1 MDWDIY
7 GGWYVTF
14 PDSGERMNVDPKLV
28 LGTLVFATN
37 VPAANSCTVG
47 GTAWVNFL
55 DYATGLVVDG
65 AEASSIQVTD
75 SLVVGITVVKLQ
87 TGEFKAIA
95 TKSNYQQETLAVPIA
110 ASAVPTP
117 ATTTF
122 RSKRGL
128 WREFE
133 VY

>member
-75 SLVVGITVVKLQ
+75 SLV
-87 TGEFKAIA
+87 
-95 TKSNYQQETLAVPIA
+95 S
-110 ASAVPTP
+110 
-117 ATTTF
+117 
-122 RSKRGL
+122 R
-128 WREFE
+128 
-133 VY
+133 